1 MTSPAKTQPQ
11 PGAGGEGI
19 DHWDIATKMTQIDAL
34 KRELNGLANKPMTK
48 EANGLKKPMTK
59 EVPEKKSIG
68 TIYQCVNCGSDYSA
82 RTVWQ
87 KKCPA
92 CSSKTKQEILNRK
105 SVKPKGD

>member
-1 MTSPAKTQPQ
+1 MT
-11 PGAGGEGI
+11 
-19 DHWDIATKMTQIDAL
+19 
-34 KRELNGLANKPMTK
+34 NKPMTK
-48 EANGLKKPMTK
+48 EANGLKKPMTNKPMAK
-59 EVPEKKSIG
+59 EVPEKRSIG

-92 CSSKTKQEILNRK
+92 CSSKTKQEVLNRK

>member
-1 MTSPAKTQPQ
+1 M
-11 PGAGGEGI
+11 
-19 DHWDIATKMTQIDAL
+19 
-34 KRELNGLANKPMTK
+34 ANKPMTNK
-48 EANGLKKPMTK
+48 PMANKPMTNKPMANKPMAK

-68 TIYQCVNCGSDYSA
+68 LIYQCVNCGSDYSA

-92 CSSKTKQEILNRK
+92 CSSKTKQEVLNRK